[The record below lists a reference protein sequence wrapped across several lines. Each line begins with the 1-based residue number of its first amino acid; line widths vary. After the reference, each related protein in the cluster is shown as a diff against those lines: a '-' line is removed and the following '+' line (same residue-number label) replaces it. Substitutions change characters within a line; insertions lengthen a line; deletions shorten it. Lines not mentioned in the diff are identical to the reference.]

1 MRVSLAFIILCFFIT
16 FNVNSSDPTHFTDDV
31 SINCGSTATSSA
43 NSGRQWLG
51 DVQPRASPLLQLK
64 GLSTT
69 STASSKSTSAD
80 QVPYKTARVS
90 RSWFSYAFRVNSGQI
105 IIRLHFNPSAYR
117 GFKGLKDLF
126 TVEAGSFTLLSNFS
140 ASLTAD
146 VLGVNSL
153 TREYCLNIQ
162 ENQLLDITFSAETS
176 QSKDAYAFINGI
188 EIISVPAGLSYFH
201 GRGIGL
207 QVVGRNS
214 LVHVDDS
221 IALEMIYRQNIKQA
235 DDSGDIFGIW
245 PRKEVGNINNVTW
258 KVSVDVG
265 FRYLVRLHF
274 SKLGLKMAETGG
286 LNFKVY
292 INEMIADTNTDIV
305 DKERDGRSIPWHGDC
320 IVMMNGRKQEGKRDL
335 LIRLQSNDEFMDGV
349 LKGFEILKLSNPDNS
364 LASPI
369 PIPPSRDL
377 ASQTIQNLL
386 RVLVSRNAIGS
397 VAITILSIVCFI
409 VHKLREISEASPS
422 EAANRPS
429 ARAERLCRRFSL
441 SEMQLATRNFSDGL
455 LIGKGGFGKVYK
467 GLIDNEQN
475 TVAVKRLKPNSNQ
488 GAREFLTEIETLSE
502 LRHINLV
509 SLIGYCSEGREMILV
524 YEYMARGTLGDH
536 LYNFARRGVDASSLT
551 WKQRLDIC
559 IGAARGLDYLHT
571 GHRIIH
577 RDVKASNILLD
588 DSFVAK
594 VSDFGLAKA
603 EDRSKSQS
611 HVSTKV
617 KGTYGYLDPYYYSTR
632 KLTRKSDTYAFGV
645 VLLEVLC
652 GRAAV
657 DFGVPEEERMLTMW
671 AKDNINKGEVNQ
683 IVASSLRDEILAN
696 SQKTFFGI
704 IESCLHDEPKNRPTM
719 SQVVLRL
726 ELALEQQDSNLDLGL
741 DEIASVSDEIHPSN
755 GTHIFYP
762 VQLQPTV
769 DSIYMQNHT
778 LTQNEQTNNKVVI
791 SGKIRR
797 GKPTRNKTSRLWLW
811 DAFWNRVKPSKKSEL
826 LLSVE
831 ESIAEDVNLPKFDW
845 DLIVAATNNFSS
857 SNIVG
862 RGRFGGVY
870 KAVLPSGDV
879 VAVKRRLL
887 SSSEGLDEFKNEMH
901 LLPRLRHRNI
911 IKLCGYCMGVKEFLL
926 VYEFMENTSLDCF
939 IDKGQ
944 IQLLQWAV
952 RFQMIMGIAR
962 GLVYLHPDSGL
973 RAIHGDLNLSS
984 ILLDLNMNPII
995 SDFDVAMSTLEFQT
1009 EIELGTSGIKA
1020 THGYMP
1026 PEYYMDGKVSVKSDV
1041 YSFGII
1047 LLEVVSGRR
1056 LFSLYLS
1063 RSLVEPH
1070 MYRGYATSNGDDY
1083 TWMQWNERRAIDLVY
1098 DSLGSAFPEDE
1109 VKRCIDVA
1117 RLCIQGHPDQR
1128 PLMSS
1133 VIKMLQGNEQIKQL
1147 PLRSLR
1153 QVPAGISEN
1162 AHVDND
1168 GLDNRNATFEL
1179 DDTLESSPRE
1189 VLAGI
1194 SENAYF
1200 DNDGVDNSNATFE
1213 LDVTLER

>member
-16 FNVNSSDPTHFTDDV
+16 FNVSSSDPTHFTDDV

-43 NSGRQWLG
+43 YSGRQWLG
-51 DVQPRASPLLQLK
+51 DVQPRTSPLLQLK
-64 GLSTT
+64 GISTT

-140 ASLTAD
+140 ASLTAH

-153 TREYCLNIQ
+153 TKEYCLNIQ
-162 ENQLLDITFSAETS
+162 ENQRLDITFSAETS

-188 EIISVPAGLSYFH
+188 EIISVPAGLSYFQS
-201 GRGIGL
+201 RGIGL

-245 PRKEVGNINNVTW
+245 PRKEVGNVNNFTW

-265 FRYLVRLHF
+265 FSYLVRLHF

-292 INEMIADTNTDIV
+292 INEIIADTNTDIV
-305 DKERDGRSIPWHGDC
+305 VKERDDSSIPWYGDC

-335 LIRLQSNDEFMDGV
+335 LIRLQSNDGFIDGI

-369 PIPPSRDL
+369 PMPTSHDST
-377 ASQTIQNLL
+377 SQTNQFFFK
-386 RVLVSRNAIGS
+386 VLGNRNAIGS
-397 VAITILSIVCFI
+397 VAITILCIVCFI

-422 EAANRPS
+422 EEANRPS

-467 GLIDNEQN
+467 GLIDNGQT
-475 TVAVKRLKPNSNQ
+475 TVAVKRLKSNSNQ

-502 LRHINLV
+502 LRHINLL

-536 LYNFARRGVDASSLT
+536 LYNFARRGIDASSLT
-551 WKQRLDIC
+551 WKQCLNIC

-571 GHRIIH
+571 GHRVIH

-588 DSFVAK
+588 DNFVAK

-611 HVSTKV
+611 HVSTRV
-617 KGTYGYLDPYYYSTR
+617 KGTYGYLDPYYHSTG

-657 DFGVPEEERMLTMW
+657 DLEVSEEERMLTMW
-671 AKDNINKGEVNQ
+671 ARDKISKGEVNQ
-683 IVASSLRDEILAN
+683 IVAASLRDEISAN
-696 SQKTFFGI
+696 SQKTFVGI
-704 IESCLHDEPKNRPTM
+704 IVRCLHDEPKNRPTM
-719 SQVVLRL
+719 SQVVLQL
-726 ELALEQQDSNLDLGL
+726 ELALEQQDSNQDLVL
-741 DEIASVSDEIHPSN
+741 NDVASFSDE
-755 GTHIFYP
+755 P

-769 DSIYMQNHT
+769 DSIYTQNHT

-797 GKPTRNKTSRLWLW
+797 GKPTRNKPSRLRPW

-887 SSSEGLDEFKNEMH
+887 SSSEGLDELKNEMH
-901 LLPRLRHRNI
+901 LLPHLRHRNI

-926 VYEFMENTSLDCF
+926 VYEFMENTSLDYF

-944 IQLLQWAV
+944 IQHLQWAV
-952 RFQMIMGIAR
+952 RFQMIMGIAQ
-962 GLVYLHPDSGL
+962 GLVYLHQDSGL
-973 RAIHGDLNLSS
+973 GAHSIHGDLNSSS
-984 ILLDLNMNPII
+984 ILLDLNMNPRI

-1009 EIELGTSGIKA
+1009 EIKLETSGIKA

-1063 RSLVEPH
+1063 RSLVGPH

-1083 TWMQWNERRAIDLVY
+1083 LWMQWNERRAIDLVY
-1098 DSLGSAFPEDE
+1098 DSLESAFPEDE

-1133 VIKMLQGNEQIKQL
+1133 VIKMLEGNEQIEQL
-1147 PLRSLR
+1147 PLWSSR

-1179 DDTLESSPRE
+1179 DDTLESPPRE
-1189 VLAGI
+1189 VPAEI
-1194 SENAYF
+1194 SQNAYV
-1200 DNDGVDNSNATFE
+1200 DNDGVDISNATFE
-1213 LDVTLER
+1213 LDDTLER